1 MTTLII
7 QRKLWILSNCL
18 KLKSS
23 SKWRKILISNTTL
36 RMQSE
41 KELTN
46 LTKFM
51 QTIWILIQVKASLMW
66 RIGKEPNTHRCQ
78 NPSENKKI
86 FLSMAWQEEPVK
98 ENQLEQLYGF
108 TLEKVKLQSMENVT
122 QGTSFN
128 LKQNGWFW
136 DHL

>member
-1 MTTLII
+1 
-7 QRKLWILSNCL
+7 
-18 KLKSS
+18 
-23 SKWRKILISNTTL
+23 
-36 RMQSE
+36 
-41 KELTN
+41 
-46 LTKFM
+46 
-51 QTIWILIQVKASLMW
+51 
-66 RIGKEPNTHRCQ
+66 
-78 NPSENKKI
+78 
-86 FLSMAWQEEPVK
+86 MAWQEEPVK